1 MVAAA
6 HLEGPVDGPAAD
18 LLQEIVG
25 GLEAPGPRER
35 RRGLGIVESAPPAS
49 ERAVRGTQAAQASS
63 PMPLGRARRGAF
75 LYGLSGRSDNEPRP
89 QPRATCVFSEPFVVV
104 VTLAMVTMMLM
115 VNVSCDDT
123 A

>member
-1 MVAAA
+1 MVAA
-6 HLEGPVDGPAAD
+6 HLEVPVDGPAAD

-35 RRGLGIVESAPPAS
+35 RRGLTTPSPV
-49 ERAVRGTQAAQASS
+49 AA
-63 PMPLGRARRGAF
+63 ARCA
-75 LYGLSGRSDNEPRP
+75 
-89 QPRATCVFSEPFVVV
+89 EPFAVV
-104 VTLAMVTMMLM
+104 VTFAMVTVMLM

>member
-1 MVAAA
+1 MVAA
-6 HLEGPVDGPAAD
+6 HLEVPVDGLAPD
-18 LLQEIVG
+18 LLQERVG

-35 RRGLGIVESAPPAS
+35 RRGL
-49 ERAVRGTQAAQASS
+49 
-63 PMPLGRARRGAF
+63 
-75 LYGLSGRSDNEPRP
+75 
-89 QPRATCVFSEPFVVV
+89 RATCVFSEPFVVV

>member
-1 MVAAA
+1 MVAA
-6 HLEGPVDGPAAD
+6 HLKVPVDGPAAD

-35 RRGLGIVESAPPAS
+35 RRGFKPI
-49 ERAVRGTQAAQASS
+49 
-63 PMPLGRARRGAF
+63 

-89 QPRATCVFSEPFVVV
+89 MLRATCVFSEPFVVV